1 MTREQIN
8 VKLTIWGANRGSQIF
23 CSDAS
28 PEEQN
33 TQAFKD
39 TLQEFSSVFSSAGLP
54 FYGVEFTA
62 EYKVYTTYYSALE
75 TGGARSGIF
84 LAATIFV
91 PHRYRLLD
99 PLGYLQSMGQK
110 VKGAFLD
117 LNGRYK
123 GGLPPSIEKDFSE
136 YREVKV
142 EFEQIERRDFS
153 SNTRGNLAY
162 IICPD
167 DTSISAILRE
177 PYRRE
182 FKTLQEIL
190 LIPQS
195 QIERGYFNTKVGQ
208 PLELNSLS
216 RQHNGYRL
224 LRNELIT
231 GLNIGGKD
239 CTQNYDTQYLGL
251 GTLLEMRLV
260 RKGYEPIT
268 YPYRPLEDYLR
279 SGLVRLSG
287 EEVHIEEGK
296 LVWRKPKKT
305 VCISLRPEV
314 FRQTVRV
321 ELQIGGIS
329 SLPMTKSRYD
339 GNFSIDLEVD
349 LLQKDATLYLYKE
362 GENKP
367 YSHSIGAL
375 EDANLVAEKCLTF
388 IYPTPVEPKAVSR
401 AGSSANFIANNSKP
415 EVNHKDFHKG
425 HEPKDGFR
433 PRGHEGTN
441 KAYDN
446 TVKESPRASFVTW
459 LRYWRGLLIALFI
472 ILLIGYI
479 LGIFLPLP
487 ISVQRQSEGGRDVQ
501 RTDTVMVRRNTYDGL
516 SKFTSDEAN
525 SWLQDEKNIENGK
538 LQKEGFWEH
547 HKDGLQFLRETI
559 KNLEK
564 QLPNQTIDKEN
575 QSNIVTTEI
584 INPPKTN
591 DEIRYLKLKIEGTSK
606 SKSRKRALDGLT
618 SNILK
623 SRREE
628 LIRHKDKPEYKAVLD
643 KWELTLDG
651 SKILQRK

>member
-8 VKLTIWGANRGSQIF
+8 VKLTIWGTNRGSQVF
-23 CSDAS
+23 VTDLSKS
-28 PEEQN
+28 EQVAL
-33 TQAFKD
+33 QS
-39 TLQEFSSVFSSAGLP
+39 TLQEFSSVFLTAGIP
-54 FYGVEFTA
+54 FYGIEFTA
-62 EYKVYTTYYSALE
+62 EYKVYTSYYSAME
-75 TGGARSGIF
+75 ERGPRNGIF
-84 LAATIFV
+84 LAATIFI

-99 PLGYLQSMGQK
+99 PLSYLQAMGEK
-110 VKGAFLD
+110 VKEAFLD

-123 GGLPPSIEKDFSE
+123 GGLPPSLEHDFAE
-136 YREVKV
+136 YREAKV
-142 EFEQIERRDFS
+142 EPEQIERRDFNS
-153 SNTRGNLAY
+153 DTRSNLAY

-177 PYRRE
+177 PYRKE
-182 FKTLQEIL
+182 FKAYQEVL
-190 LIPQS
+190 LIPQTYVVS
-195 QIERGYFNTKVGQ
+195 GRFSPSIGQ

-321 ELQIGGIS
+321 ELQIGDIS
-329 SLPMTKSRYD
+329 SLPMTKSWYD

-367 YSHSIGAL
+367 YSHSIGVL
-375 EDANLVAEKCLTF
+375 EDANLVAKKCQTF
-388 IYPTPVEPKAVSR
+388 IYPTPVESKAVSR
-401 AGSSANFIANNSKP
+401 AGSSADFIANTSKP
-415 EVNHKDFHKG
+415 EVNHKGFHKG

-446 TVKESPRASFVTW
+446 TIKESPRASFVTL
-459 LRYWRGLLIALFI
+459 LRYWRELLIALFI
-472 ILLIGYI
+472 TLLIGYI

-487 ISVQRQSEGGRDVQ
+487 ISVQRQNEGGRDVQ

-516 SKFTSDEAN
+516 SKFTSEEAN
-525 SWLQDEKNIENGK
+525 SWLQDEKNVENGK

-564 QLPNQTIDKEN
+564 QLPNQTSDKEN

-591 DEIRYLKLKIEGTSK
+591 DEIRYLKLKIEGTSN
-606 SKSRKRALDGLT
+606 SKSRTRALKDLT
-618 SNILK
+618 SNIQK

-651 SKILQRK
+651 SKILQHK